1 MPGVSSNESNEIIAQ
16 LQEVGQIISQE
27 SSQLVDALM
36 NLTLDQEDTD
46 KAIARMG
53 LEASLMK
60 AETEDKAQTIR
71 DLRGGLES
79 EKKKREQ
86 AENDVKEVMSELQV
100 LTGEFKRLKEKAA
113 MKDQGEG
120 SDGNVRDDLI
130 KVCFFCFRGLLILT
144 YANEFVEK
152 GTGTYY
158 SPFGGSS
165 QQPPLALGHETF

>member
-1 MPGVSSNESNEIIAQ
+1 MPGVSSNESGEIIAQ

-53 LEASLMK
+53 LEASLTK

-71 DLRGGLES
+71 DLRGELDA

-86 AENDVKEVMSELQV
+86 AENDVKKVMSDLHELS
-100 LTGEFKRLKEKAA
+100 GEFKQLMEKKA
-113 MKDQGEG
+113 KDEDG
-120 SDGNVRDDLI
+120 SEGNVRDELI
-130 KVCFFCFRGLLILT
+130 KVCGLLFCVGCDEMIC
-144 YANEFVEK
+144 
-152 GTGTYY
+152 
-158 SPFGGSS
+158 
-165 QQPPLALGHETF
+165 